1 MKEYT
6 ILSEASRIA
15 EATAVAHSFNW
26 SIFITKRL
34 HISGLTT
41 LRKDEYNSLLIF
53 HMEKENLNTESRI

>member
-1 MKEYT
+1 MKDYT

-41 LRKDEYNSLLIF
+41 LRKDEYNSLFIF
-53 HMEKENLNTESRI
+53 HMQKEDLNTESRI